1 MIILE
6 QNIASGAYPIECR
19 TDNFDTFGDSDG
31 NKKFTRVS
39 ELQSP
44 DHKMLASQGNNNP
57 LVKRNQQAKD
67 LMDQDPYQNQSY

>member
-1 MIILE
+1 MTARCARPKSL
-6 QNIASGAYPIECR
+6 NKYLNVNP
-19 TDNFDTFGDSDG
+19 DNFDTFGDSDG

-57 LVKRNQQAKD
+57 LVKRNQ
-67 LMDQDPYQNQSY
+67 